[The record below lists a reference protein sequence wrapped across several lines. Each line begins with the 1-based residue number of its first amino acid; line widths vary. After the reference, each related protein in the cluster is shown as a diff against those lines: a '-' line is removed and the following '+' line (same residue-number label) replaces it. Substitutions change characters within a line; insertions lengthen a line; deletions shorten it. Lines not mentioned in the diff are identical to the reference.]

1 MTNIEQKALE
11 LVNEV
16 CRERGRPEWMEIER
30 SNSTCEDALCRAIEQ
45 HEALSAENERL
56 REALLFYANNK
67 NYRYIIGTGCTS
79 VDIDAGD
86 TARAALG
93 DTK

>member
-45 HEALSAENERL
+45 HEAFRQEVSGRDERL
-56 REALLFYANNK
+56 GEALYGL
-67 NYRYIIGTGCTS
+67 S
-79 VDIDAGD
+79 
-86 TARAALG
+86 
-93 DTK
+93 